1 MSDTDVKSNSW
12 TIDKTINL
20 PFLGTVFMA
29 VLSGAVWA
37 STVNARM
44 TRVEEQVAPL
54 AEMQVQVA
62 TINERSVSVGASLSR
77 LERHMERIEERQVQE

>member
-1 MSDTDVKSNSW
+1 VSGPAVKSNSW

-54 AEMQVQVA
+54 GEMQVQVA
-62 TINERSVSVGASLSR
+62 TINERSMSVGASLSR

>member
-1 MSDTDVKSNSW
+1 MSDTDVRSNSW
-12 TIDKTINL
+12 SIDKTINL

-44 TRVEEQVAPL
+44 AEVEEQVAPL

-62 TINERSVSVGASLSR
+62 TINERSVAVGQSLAR
-77 LERHMERIEERQVQE
+77 LERHMERIEERQEQ